1 MHHHS
6 ATHIAGARHAAPIL
20 SLSTGET
27 GMKEA
32 KGHARGLSTP
42 DELFQIIFAFQKPRV
57 VLTAFELGLFT
68 VLGDKSRTSSE
79 AARALRT
86 APRATD
92 RLMNALC
99 AIGLL
104 AKKNGRFSNSPLAAR
119 HLVKGKPDYLA
130 GLGHGVNLWDSWST
144 LTEAVR
150 RGTSVVAKRVSERG
164 KESLTSFIAAMHARA
179 CRMADGIVALL
190 DLSRVTRVLDV
201 GAGSGAYCVAFV
213 RANERI
219 RATAFDL
226 PHVIPLTKKYLKEAG
241 LSERVDTV
249 VGDCNSDSL
258 GKGFDLIF
266 LSALIHSNSFA
277 QNQDLIRKAAD
288 ALNPHGQ
295 VVVQDFIMDENRTSP
310 AFAALFALN
319 MLVGTEAG
327 DTYTESE
334 VRAWMKGAGLSRIVR
349 SDTPYDTTL
358 IIGHKKKK

>member
-1 MHHHS
+1 MTKVKHH
-6 ATHIAGARHAAPIL
+6 AEDFT
-20 SLSTGET
+20 
-27 GMKEA
+27 
-32 KGHARGLSTP
+32 TP
-42 DELFQIIFAFQKPRV
+42 DSLFQTMFAFQKPRV
-57 VLTAFELGLFT
+57 LLTAFELGLFT
-68 VLGDKSRTSSE
+68 VLGDGSKPSSE
-79 AARALRT
+79 VAKVLGANE
-86 APRATD
+86 RATD

-99 AIGLL
+99 AMGLL
-104 AKKNGRFSNSPLAAR
+104 AKKNGRFSNRPLAAR
-119 HLVKGKPDYLA
+119 FLVKGKRDYMA
-130 GLGHGVNLWDSWST
+130 GLGHSVNLWQSWST

-150 RGTSVVAKRVSERG
+150 RGTSVVATRASERG
-164 KESLTSFIAAMHARA
+164 DESLTSFIAAMHARA

-190 DLSRVTRVLDV
+190 DLSHVTRVLDV
-201 GAGSGAYCVAFV
+201 GAGSGAYCMAFV

-226 PHVIPLTKKYLKEAG
+226 PHVIPLTKKYLKKAG

-295 VVVQDFIMDENRTSP
+295 VVAQDFIMDENRTSP

-358 IIGHKKKK
+358 IIGYKKRK